1 MLSNGWWFHAHWN
14 LICIS
19 FAYISMN
26 PAAGSS
32 GEIAL
37 YRSRLMPWFAYANE
51 PFKRN
56 CDGNFL
62 KIVLAVSWIYFGNV
76 NWINFLFVTG
86 GADRKWRRT
95 QSHTGSHQSNAIA
108 QSSLRSQK
116 VIHHLKKKI
125 KKIQFQKYRL
135 WSMSENLICIFNRRV
150 GCVCNYSS
158 TKKKLNYLWSAFLK
172 RSGRTCY

>member
-32 GEIAL
+32 CEIAL

-62 KIVLAVSWIYFGNV
+62 KIVLAVSWIYFGDV

-116 VIHHLKKKI
+116 VIHPLKRFLKKILKI
-125 KKIQFQKYRL
+125 
-135 WSMSENLICIFNRRV
+135 
-150 GCVCNYSS
+150 
-158 TKKKLNYLWSAFLK
+158 FLK
-172 RSGRTCY
+172 KFNFKISTLINVRESNLHIQQTCRVCV